1 MRRREFVAGLAGAA
15 AWPLAASAQQGTTT
29 IPVVGF
35 VRSTAAD
42 FAHLV
47 IAFRKGLNEA
57 GFIEGQNVVIEYRY
71 ANNEPNRLPSL
82 VDDLIRR
89 QVAVII
95 GNSIAALAAK
105 AATAAIPIVF
115 ATGGD
120 PVRDGLVASL
130 SRPEGNVTGVN
141 FISGLLGAKRLDLLH
156 QLVPKVTIV
165 AMLVNPNSAETEAER
180 RDVQE
185 AAQVIGQKLLLL
197 EVTSERE
204 LETAFLTAVQRE
216 AGALLVGT
224 GAFLNSQRERIVA
237 LAARHAIASI
247 YSQGEAVLAGGLIS
261 YGASIP
267 DAYRQVGI
275 YAGRILRGEKPADLP
290 VIQSTK
296 HELAINSK
304 TAKALGLT
312 LPSSLLTSADEVIE

>member
-1 MRRREFVAGLAGAA
+1 MRRREFVGLVGGAA
-15 AWPLAASAQQGTTT
+15 AWSFAARAQQAVV
-29 IPVVGF
+29 PVIGF
-35 VRSTAAD
+35 IRSTAAD